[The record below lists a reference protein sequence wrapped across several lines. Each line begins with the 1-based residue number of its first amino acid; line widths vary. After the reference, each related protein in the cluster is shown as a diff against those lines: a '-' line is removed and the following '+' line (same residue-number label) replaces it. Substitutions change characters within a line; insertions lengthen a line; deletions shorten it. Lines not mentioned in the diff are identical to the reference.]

1 MADRLAALMAH
12 FPITARVFN
21 AGALCGINALDSDGV
36 HGQLHLVRKGVVEV
50 HYGTS
55 TLSIAGP
62 GLLLFA
68 RPTAHRFVTDPDRG
82 ADVVCAHL
90 GFEGGADNPVAAAL
104 PDVVCLPLD

>member
-68 RPTAHRFVTDPDRG
+68 LAWRWPRPRMRRRKGSPKTAT
-82 ADVVCAHL
+82 ASS
-90 GFEGGADNPVAAAL
+90 
-104 PDVVCLPLD
+104 